1 MNQTKLGWL
10 LGILL
15 LALIAG
21 GSLLFYSNKLK
32 KPISEVASP
41 TTPVVNEEAG
51 LKETRKMLKDYPTFV
66 KKTFIQQQIEGRLKA
81 FTKNSWV
88 IEQNGRTL
96 TLINGSDNKVRYS
109 RMSKSNTPKGV
120 TATASSQP
128 VLPVEIKPEEL
139 KAGDLISASVTYDWQ
154 TGKIMVG
161 AITVLPA
168 Q

>member
-32 KPISEVASP
+32 KPISEVTSP

-51 LKETRKMLKDYPTFV
+51 LKETRRMLKDYPTFV
-66 KKTFIQQQIEGRLKA
+66 KKTFIQQQIEGKLKA

-109 RMSKSNTPKGV
+109 RMSKSNLSAGASP
-120 TATASSQP
+120 SSQP

-139 KAGDLISASVTYDWQ
+139 KAGDLVSASVTYDWQ